1 MSKLV
6 FLDLD
11 DTLLD
16 HEKRVSTENRNAI
29 TRALEE
35 GNIVSICSGRSVYG
49 GSLALKEL
57 GISHPNLYQIGYH
70 GGLVRN
76 VASEEVIA
84 RNPMDIRGVVSLL
97 QAAKARDIF
106 AVAFAEHGIYCPN
119 EGEEFKRY
127 IRITN
132 DSHTLYDD
140 PAEILDKGVDIYKV
154 LLADFE
160 NHDRLVDFQN
170 EFKSSEADWKV
181 NSFFSCM
188 EYLEFVKVGV
198 DKGLGLRT
206 LTESL
211 GRDIADTIAVGDERN
226 DISMIEDAG
235 LGCAMANAHPETKAV
250 ADYITENDCEHSG
263 VAEVF
268 EKFVL

>member
-6 FLDLD
+6 FIDLD

-16 HEKRVSTENRNAI
+16 REKGISQENHMAI
-29 TRALEE
+29 EKALEL

-49 GSLALKEL
+49 GSLALKKL
-57 GISHPNLYQIGYH
+57 DISHPNLYQIGYH

-76 VASEEVIA
+76 VASNQTIA
-84 RNPMDIRGVVSLL
+84 KTPMDIRGVVSLL
-97 QAAKARDIF
+97 QAAKENDIF
-106 AVAFAEHGIYCPN
+106 AVAFAEKGIYCPN

-140 PAEILDKGVDIYKV
+140 PEEIISYGVDIYKV

-160 NHDRLVDFQN
+160 NHDRLVRFQD
-170 EFKSSEADWKV
+170 EYDSDEADWKV
-181 NSFFSCM
+181 NSFFSCPQ
-188 EYLEFVKVGV
+188 YLEYVREGV

-206 LTESL
+206 LTEAL
-211 GRDIADTIAVGDERN
+211 NADIKDTIAIGDERN
-226 DISMIEDAG
+226 DISMIKDAG

-250 ADYITENDCEHSG
+250 ADYITEHDCDNSG

-268 EKFVL
+268 EKFVF